1 MRRRIGQPQT
11 FDSVGPVLLSYP
23 VLTFLK
29 KIGRE
34 KDFHR
39 YALCGVDV
47 GKHPDR
53 SGQLGQCFSL
63 NDLRENEVRTVRTRA
78 LGQPFTGMSGAPM
91 PWLTMKAQRVTPSYS
106 DWAEA
111 AGEKF
116 ILPKSVFDDRLEK
129 LGFVKGKDPAGV
141 KRAWRGIKFQ

>member
-63 NDLRENEVRTVRTRA
+63 NDLRENEVRTVRTGRS
-78 LGQPFTGMSGAPM
+78 GQRTQVRHGAPM
-91 PWLTMKAQRVTPSYS
+91 RWTSP
-106 DWAEA
+106 
-111 AGEKF
+111 
-116 ILPKSVFDDRLEK
+116 
-129 LGFVKGKDPAGV
+129 
-141 KRAWRGIKFQ
+141 

>member
-1 MRRRIGQPQT
+1 
-11 FDSVGPVLLSYP
+11 
-23 VLTFLK
+23 
-29 KIGRE
+29 
-34 KDFHR
+34 
-39 YALCGVDV
+39 
-47 GKHPDR
+47 
-53 SGQLGQCFSL
+53 
-63 NDLRENEVRTVRTRA
+63 
-78 LGQPFTGMSGAPM
+78 M